1 MRSRPPDRGQ
11 RLLVLP
17 VPCEGYSV
25 FPLRCQCPFSQLLA
39 LSSPAVL
46 FSGAFVIRLLAMGR
60 CSLHYGKKER
70 ACSNMIRGRFEHEMT
85 DRAGTTPKSS
95 QQQQPPL
102 LTTPDTY
109 SSSDPRNTSPATV
122 VKPSRYA
129 NSSFAVA
136 GPPFF
141 RACLHV
147 STTTDAS
154 CEPSYRLELPERLAN
169 AR

>member
-46 FSGAFVIRLLAMGR
+46 FSGAFVIRLYAMAAPCIMGR
-60 CSLHYGKKER
+60 KSAR
-70 ACSNMIRGRFEHEMT
+70 AVMIRGRFEHEMT

-102 LTTPDTY
+102 LTTPDTD
-109 SSSDPRNTSPATV
+109 SSSDTSILLQRLSSSPVDMPTARSQSPARLFSEHVYTSAQQPTPV
-122 VKPSRYA
+122 A
-129 NSSFAVA
+129 NHHIV
-136 GPPFF
+136 
-141 RACLHV
+141 
-147 STTTDAS
+147 
-154 CEPSYRLELPERLAN
+154 
-169 AR
+169 

>member
-1 MRSRPPDRGQ
+1 VRSRPPDRGQ

-46 FSGAFVIRLLAMGR
+46 FSGAFVIRLLAMAAPCIMGR
-60 CSLHYGKKER
+60 KSAR
-70 ACSNMIRGRFEHEMT
+70 AVMIRGRFEHEMT

>member
-102 LTTPDTY
+102 LTTPDTD
-109 SSSDPRNTSPATV
+109 SSSDTSILLQRLSSSPVDMPTARSQSPARLFSEHVYTSAQQPTPV
-122 VKPSRYA
+122 A
-129 NSSFAVA
+129 NHHIV
-136 GPPFF
+136 
-141 RACLHV
+141 
-147 STTTDAS
+147 
-154 CEPSYRLELPERLAN
+154 
-169 AR
+169 